1 MKCPFWSAYLD
12 FLLKIL
18 KNKLKNI
25 IKSINNIKKY
35 NKTHK

>member
-18 KNKLKNI
+18 KIKLNNT
-25 IKSINNIKKY
+25 IKFINNIKKY
-35 NKTHK
+35 NKIHK

>member
-1 MKCPFWSAYLD
+1 MKCPFESAYLD

-18 KNKLKNI
+18 KNKLNST
-25 IKSINNIKKY
+25 IKFINNIKKY

>member
-1 MKCPFWSAYLD
+1 MKCPFESAYLD

-18 KNKLKNI
+18 KNKLNST

-35 NKTHK
+35 NKIHK